1 MSTQDPQYGQQNPYG
16 GGQAAGADPGDG
28 IGKVGKI
35 LSIIPC
41 TWWIGLIL
49 DIIAYNQS
57 KSAGFQNQHTKVGF
71 IFAAIWGGI
80 AVISWI
86 IRLATG
92 NG

>member
-1 MSTQDPQYGQQNPYG
+1 MSTQDPQNAYGQQNPYG
-16 GGQAAGADPGDG
+16 GQAAADPGDT

-41 TWWIGLIL
+41 TWFIGLIL
-49 DIIAYNQS
+49 DIVAYNQS
-57 KSAGFQNQHTKVGF
+57 KSAGFQNKHTKIGF

-86 IRLATG
+86 VRLSSG
-92 NG
+92 NA